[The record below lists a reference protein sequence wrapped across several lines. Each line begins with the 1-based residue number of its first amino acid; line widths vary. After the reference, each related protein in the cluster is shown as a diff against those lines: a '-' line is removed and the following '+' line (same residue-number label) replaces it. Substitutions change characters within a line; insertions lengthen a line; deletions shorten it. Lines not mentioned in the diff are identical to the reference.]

1 MDPIEINE
9 DEDGDLIKELREK
22 DIVDQWVLLSVPEAR
37 TCSSGC
43 CQLQNMEEW
52 LQGPVV

>member
-9 DEDGDLIKELREK
+9 DDDGDLIKELREK
-22 DIVDQWVLLSVPEAR
+22 DIVDQWVLLSVPETQ